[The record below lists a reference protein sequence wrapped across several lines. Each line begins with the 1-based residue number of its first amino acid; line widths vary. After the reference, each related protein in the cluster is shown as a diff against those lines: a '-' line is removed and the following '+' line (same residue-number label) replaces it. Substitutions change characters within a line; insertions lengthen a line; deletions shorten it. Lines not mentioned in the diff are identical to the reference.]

1 MLRMVEISFWALG
14 GIVVGAFAGFGA
26 ALLFTR
32 CPRPAQAGE
41 RPVSDDAGNGKV
53 YDFRKAVGT

>member
-1 MLRMVEISFWALG
+1 MRLNGDFLLGVALTLA
-14 GIVVGAFAGFGA
+14 VVA